1 MVEPVVTFHQQ
12 ITYTS
17 INDKLKN
24 NGLILRGGFN
34 QDDQTTLLIGPD
46 EPDFWKYFRNSSE
59 YKDGLLDPMDRFS
72 KRVIG
77 QLSSKISSKAVYP
90 SDGPPYAP
98 FYSWALSTGKAFVSP
113 LKLLVHEDVGLMISY
128 RGALILDQ
136 SIEIPINCEKSPCE
150 TCEAPCKN
158 ACPVDA
164 FKETSYD
171 SYACKSYLSIKTGQ
185 NMCSGNGC
193 HVRISCPLSAKNG
206 RHPEQTKFHMKA
218 FLKK

>member
-1 MVEPVVTFHQQ
+1 MVTVHQQ
-12 ITYTS
+12 ITYAS
-17 INDKLKN
+17 INEKLKD
-24 NGLILRGGFN
+24 NGLILRGGFK

-46 EPDFWKYFRNSSE
+46 EPAFWKYFRNSSE
-59 YKDGLLDPMDRFS
+59 YQDGLPDPMDRFS

-77 QLSSKISSKAVYP
+77 QLSSEINSKAVYP

-98 FYSWALSTGKAFVSP
+98 FYSWAVLTGKAFVSP

-128 RGALILDQ
+128 RGALILYQ

-150 TCEAPCKN
+150 TCREPCKS

-164 FKETSYD
+164 FKVLSYD
-171 SYACKSYLSIKTGQ
+171 SSACKSYLSIETGQ
-185 NMCSGNGC
+185 HMCSENGC
-193 HVRISCPLSAKNG
+193 HVRTSCPLSATNG